1 MITSLTPEDV
11 EAIRAGLVA
20 ALLRDHR
27 EDLELLSPA
36 QVAGILDVQVAY
48 LKTLPIPRITIT
60 PGKIYR
66 YRLADVKA
74 WLAENRA

>member
-1 MITSLTPEDV
+1 MTLTAE
-11 EAIRAGLVA
+11 ESALVRA
-20 ALLRDHR
+20 ALVEKLLAEHR

-36 QVAGILDVQVAY
+36 QVAGILDVQVVY